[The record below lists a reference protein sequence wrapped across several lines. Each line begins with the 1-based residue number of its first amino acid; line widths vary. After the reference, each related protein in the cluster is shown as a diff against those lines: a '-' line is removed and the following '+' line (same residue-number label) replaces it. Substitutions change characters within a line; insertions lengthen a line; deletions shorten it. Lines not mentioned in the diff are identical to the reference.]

1 MGVERTLTTSLNA
14 SSSREDDQFDES
26 LSSRS
31 KYVLSAPFSELT
43 EETFSFVDEVILC
56 LSAEGELLVLKK
68 ASEVPTKFFLVRK
81 HDLRTSQIMEHP
93 LLPDAMR
100 VQTAGTV
107 LVHVY
112 QMVKDSTKSTLKRW
126 ISKVSY
132 CRAKSKDKRSARP
145 NTHSRNGP
153 KVAKNG
159 LLPKLSLGN
168 KSKPS
173 TTTTTAAVEA
183 AGNRSSS
190 HAYSSPSSPVA
201 QNRSVLSAV
210 LASRSQPSSGNSL
223 RQEEEEEEVEG
234 QLSPEE
240 LEEADSVVS
249 TATEQ
254 AEENGSSCDIEDIV
268 IITNGHCD
276 DEDDDGGE
284 AHLSVEVTSTGESLK
299 EKPVCEI
306 QMMVNGY
313 VDVDVSLEGVSD
325 AFDDGSKAD
334 DIEEESMLKP
344 VDLAEY
350 DKELDLLRLS
360 RDHRSSLRL
369 DLKKSSDIIR
379 TSSDRYLG
387 YHRALSAIE
396 EGAVLSTMFCKSSS
410 SASKLDELKETGCL
424 LLEENGRLVPPQ
436 ANGETRSQGSSTP
449 TSSPLTPTM
458 PRTPSPP
465 TPIPAS
471 SEGSGFLGRFHHMQI
486 RNRKVKCSPRIN
498 RSISV
503 QHPTEIKSVSETANE
518 TYLASLTGGLTNSL
532 IVTPRR
538 ADIKVRR

>member
-26 LSSRS
+26 FLSRS

-68 ASEVPTKFFLVRK
+68 TSEFPTKFSLVRK

-100 VQTAGTV
+100 VQAAGTV

-112 QMVKDSTKSTLKRW
+112 QMVKDSTKTTLKKW
-126 ISKVSY
+126 ISKVGS
-132 CRAKSKDKRSARP
+132 CRAKSKDKRSARAH
-145 NTHSRNGP
+145 THSRNGP

-168 KSKPS
+168 KSKP
-173 TTTTTAAVEA
+173 TTTAAEA

-223 RQEEEEEEVEG
+223 RQEEEEG
-234 QLSPEE
+234 QLPPQEEPEE
-240 LEEADSVVS
+240 LEEEVSSVVC
-249 TATEQ
+249 TGTEQ

-276 DEDDDGGE
+276 DEDGDGGGDDGGE
-284 AHLSVEVTSTGESLK
+284 APLSASTGGSPK

-306 QMMVNGY
+306 QVMVNGH
-313 VDVDVSLEGVSD
+313 VDVSPEGASD
-325 AFDDGSKAD
+325 AFDDGNKGD
-334 DIEEESMLKP
+334 EVEDQSMLRP
-344 VDLAEY
+344 VDLAAY
-350 DKELDLLRLS
+350 DEELDLLRLS

-369 DLKKSSDIIR
+369 DLKKSSDITR

-396 EGAVLSTMFCKSSS
+396 EGTVLSTKFCKSSS
-410 SASKLDELKETGCL
+410 SASDLDELKESRRL
-424 LLEENGRLVPPQ
+424 LLEENGHLVPPQ
-436 ANGETRSQGSSTP
+436 ANDETRSQGSSTP
-449 TSSPLTPTM
+449 TSSPLTPTT

-465 TPIPAS
+465 TPVPPS
-471 SEGSGFLGRFHHMQI
+471 SEDSGFRGRFHHMQI

-503 QHPTEIKSVSETANE
+503 QDPTDVKSTYETANE
-518 TYLASLTGGLTNSL
+518 TYLASLIGSLTNSL
-532 IVTPRR
+532 AVTSRR
-538 ADIKVRR
+538 ADVIARR